1 MTFFHNKGLA
11 TKILFGFTIAGAM
24 IMSNLSSVIA
34 APTTQAET
42 HAYYPTTETVAKVT
56 AVNKMVQ
63 EQETLAT
70 AQERHAQQTANTAE
84 QLANQKQQEEI
95 AKKKAEQAK
104 KVAAAKK
111 AAAEK
116 LAAEKAE
123 QAKVEAQK
131 IAKQKAEQQAKENA
145 AKAAAQ
151 KATVKTTVATT
162 QPTKTT
168 TTNNTTASTAT
179 GSDASAKATIASR
192 ESGGSYTARNGQYV
206 GKYQLSASYLNGDY
220 SPANQERVAN
230 NYVNSRYGS
239 WSNALAHWD
248 ANGWY

>member
-1 MTFFHNKGLA
+1 MTFFHNNGLA

-151 KATVKTTVATT
+151 KATVKATAAT
-162 QPTKTT
+162 EPAKTT
-168 TTNNTTASTAT
+168 TTNNTTVSTAT

-239 WSNALAHWD
+239 WSNALAPWD

>member
-131 IAKQKAEQQAKENA
+131 IAKQKSEQQAKENA
-145 AKAAAQ
+145 AKAVAQ
-151 KATVKTTVATT
+151 KATVKTTAATE
-162 QPTKTT
+162 PAKTT

-179 GSDASAKATIASR
+179 GSDASAKATISSR

>member
-151 KATVKTTVATT
+151 KATVKATAAT
-162 QPTKTT
+162 EPAKTIT
-168 TTNNTTASTAT
+168 SNNTTVSTAT

>member
-34 APTTQAET
+34 APTTQAEN

-70 AQERHAQQTANTAE
+70 AQQRHAQQTANTAE

-116 LAAEKAE
+116 LAAEKVE

-151 KATVKTTVATT
+151 KATVKATAAT
-162 QPTKTT
+162 EPAKTT
-168 TTNNTTASTAT
+168 TTNNTTVSTAT

>member
-145 AKAAAQ
+145 AKAATQ
-151 KATVKTTVATT
+151 KATVKTTAATE
-162 QPTKTT
+162 PAKTA

>member
-34 APTTQAET
+34 APTAQAET

-111 AAAEK
+111 AATEK

-151 KATVKTTVATT
+151 KATVKTTAAT

-230 NYVNSRYGS
+230 SYVTSRYGS
-239 WSNALAHWD
+239 WSNALAHWN